1 MFRQIL
7 KRNSYLPS
15 EENEQ
20 QLHESVRKNLLRK
33 KGEIDWR
40 LFLG

>member
-20 QLHESVRKNLLRK
+20 QLQESVRRNLLRK
-33 KGEIDWR
+33 KG
-40 LFLG
+40 GN